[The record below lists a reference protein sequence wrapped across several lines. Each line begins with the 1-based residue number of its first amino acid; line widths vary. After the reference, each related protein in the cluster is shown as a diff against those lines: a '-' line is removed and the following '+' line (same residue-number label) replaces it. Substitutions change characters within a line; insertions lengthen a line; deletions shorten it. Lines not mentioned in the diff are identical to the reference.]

1 MARLNESTVS
11 AEPIEILKR
20 RFVRQNREIARV
32 NSIQSL
38 RIRSLESEVSHLLSE
53 NVSLREQVIFLT
65 QDLERFEAA
74 KTLHDGVYDVKT
86 RLDGKLVELSNL
98 ISELGALPRRYSR
111 MAHETTESGSS
122 MRSRKS
128 TLARLVTDA
137 TLERGSESEYY
148 GRLPV
153 IVEDKYY
160 PRRTMN
166 ADEIQDLSNNTAD
179 MLDSSRLESSD
190 ERQQHSV
197 DDYETPTVAP
207 LDVTSP
213 GAKND
218 HTESEHSLPPNLETR
233 RKKRTGSA
241 IRGRE
246 SAENKSTSLLDSKFL
261 RKCGSKRKFSVED
274 AEGFFESP
282 AEDDGFEFSRPVQSP
297 TLSPQV
303 HSASRQ
309 TSPNE
314 GTEAHVHPKRKV
326 LEPKNTNTNLLSP
339 MKPTVTKR
347 SNLQAPVLHRNDE
360 NSSQAQVKGGVSH
373 GKNVSPKKPRTS
385 IDHDKPTNG
394 NKPEANIESTA
405 ETWPVR
411 DAETPD
417 VTSSADVPA
426 ARPSRRRGAVV
437 SYAEPN
443 LRDKMRRSTNEL
455 GPAVNGSKSRRSSS
469 HTEMDRAPHEQRQ
482 SAKKSRNSSA
492 AKEEHDPVANGRSQ
506 QQYSA
511 GLENQV
517 DIRSVHRQ
525 DQDNALL
532 SAGDNTDDAMDAMD
546 VEAGLI
552 TNKRSRRHS
561 SNSKATGRGNQSR
574 FSTNA
579 ISVEAVCNDLVTSCS
594 GGTNHDLPVTDG
606 SSARDSQ
613 QYIDASVSSMDP
625 FEMTRGQRVAARRRS
640 MML

>member
-111 MAHETTESGSS
+111 MAHETSESASS
-122 MRSRKS
+122 MRPRESNS
-128 TLARLVTDA
+128 ARLVNDA
-137 TLERGSESEYY
+137 NLERGLGSEYG

-160 PRRTMN
+160 PRRTMK
-166 ADEIQDLSNNTAD
+166 LVLTP
-179 MLDSSRLESSD
+179 RLESSD

-207 LDVTSP
+207 LDETSSR
-213 GAKND
+213 AENE
-218 HTESEHSLPPNLETR
+218 HTEGEHSLPPNLETR

-241 IRGRE
+241 IRGRK
-246 SAENKSTSLLDSKFL
+246 SAENKSASLLDSKFL

-282 AEDDGFEFSRPVQSP
+282 AGDDGFEFSRPVQSP
-297 TLSPQV
+297 MLSPQA
-303 HSASRQ
+303 HSDSRQ
-309 TSPNE
+309 RSPNE
-314 GTEAHVHPKRKV
+314 GAEAHIHLKRKV

-339 MKPTVTKR
+339 MKPTVTKS
-347 SNLQAPVLHRNDE
+347 SNLQAAVLNRNDE
-360 NSSQAQVKGGVSH
+360 NSSQAQVKGGLSH
-373 GKNVSPKKPRTS
+373 SENVLPKKPRTS
-385 IDHDKPTNG
+385 THHDKPTNG
-394 NKPEANIESTA
+394 NKPEAEIESRAYTS
-405 ETWPVR
+405 PVR

-417 VTSSADVPA
+417 VPSSADVPA
-426 ARPSRRRGAVV
+426 ARSTRRRGAVV

-455 GPAVNGSKSRRSSS
+455 GPAVNGSKSQRSCS
-469 HTEMDRAPHEQRQ
+469 HTEMDRAPHEQKQ
-482 SAKKSRNSSA
+482 STKKSRNSSA
-492 AKEEHDPVANGRSQ
+492 SKEEHGPTAIGRSQ
-506 QQYSA
+506 QQYS
-511 GLENQV
+511 GELENQV
-517 DIRSVHRQ
+517 DTRSVHRQ

-532 SAGDNTDDAMDAMD
+532 SASDTTDDALD
-546 VEAGLI
+546 VEAGLL

-561 SNSKATGRGNQSR
+561 SNSKATGRGNHSR

-579 ISVEAVCNDLVTSCS
+579 ISLEAVCNDLVTSYS
-594 GGTNHDLPVTDG
+594 GGTSHDLPVTDA

-613 QYIDASVSSMDP
+613 EYIDASISSMNP